1 MANKEDNLKP
11 FTSDQNREQAAINGS
26 KGGVASGIARRRK
39 SICNKLL
46 NNLITKEEAKK
57 ELEANGLED
66 ELTELAYSMYD
77 LLRTSRDKKNEKT
90 SDRLKALEMLMNYAD
105 VESQENSDTPIIN
118 INIVDNGVT
127 PEEKALYNDYENN

>member
-1 MANKEDNLKP
+1 MAKEDIVK
-11 FTSDQNREQAAINGS
+11 FQFDNRTPSEQQMIATNGG
-26 KGGVASGIARRRK
+26 KASGIARKRK

-57 ELEANGLED
+57 ELKANGLED

-77 LLRTSRDKKNEKT
+77 LLRTSRDKTNEKT

-105 VESQENSDTPIIN
+105 VESTESSETPVIN